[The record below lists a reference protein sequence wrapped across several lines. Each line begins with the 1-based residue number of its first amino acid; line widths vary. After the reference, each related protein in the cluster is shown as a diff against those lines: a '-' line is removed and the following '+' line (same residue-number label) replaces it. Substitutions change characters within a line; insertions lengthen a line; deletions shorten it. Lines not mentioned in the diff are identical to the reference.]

1 MKTTIKREAL
11 EIKTVLDQ
19 DTDEL
24 ELQYSSRTQ
33 KQFAKTLQLVRSIE
47 NQLCPTTDEME
58 REQFEETLTNLSD
71 LGLGQVM
78 QLQVDEVPGIIGLL
92 ALAILERKKLHKAL
106 GPLRSTMQ
114 TLAVLP
120 CVPLLPGDIPPAN
133 RIFSPKGR
141 NRNLREK
148 VRAAAP
154 ANSQYMSTVD
164 AHQLYRAMKKRKRLS
179 PQLKNLQN
187 VLSGFAVM
195 YDLALT
201 ASKPA
206 RK

>member
-11 EIKTVLDQ
+11 EINAVIDQ

-24 ELQYSSRTQ
+24 ELQYSSATQ
-33 KQFAKTLQLVRSIE
+33 KQFAKTLQLVKSIE
-47 NQLCPTTDEME
+47 NQLCPTTDEIE
-58 REQFEETLTNLSD
+58 REQFEETLKNLSD
-71 LGLGQVM
+71 LGLGQEV
-78 QLQVDEVPGIIGLL
+78 QLQVDEVPEIIGLL
-92 ALAILERKKLHKAL
+92 ALAILERKKLHKPL

-114 TLAVLP
+114 ALAVLP
-120 CVPLLPGDIPPAN
+120 CVPLLPGDIPPTN

-154 ANSQYMSTVD
+154 ANSRYMSTVD
-164 AHQLYRAMKKRKRLS
+164 AHQLYRATKKRKRLG

-195 YDLALT
+195 YDLALA
-201 ASKPA
+201 ASKPT

>member
-11 EIKTVLDQ
+11 EINAVIDQ

-24 ELQYSSRTQ
+24 ELQYSSTTQ
-33 KQFAKTLQLVRSIE
+33 KQFAKALQLVKSIE
-47 NQLCPTTDEME
+47 NQLCPATDEME
-58 REQFEETLTNLSD
+58 REQLEETLKNLSD

-92 ALAILERKKLHKAL
+92 ALAILERKKLHKPL

-114 TLAVLP
+114 ALAVLP
-120 CVPLLPGDIPPAN
+120 CVPVFPGDIPPAN
-133 RIFSPKGR
+133 RIFSRKGR

-164 AHQLYRAMKKRKRLS
+164 AHQLYRAMTKRKRLS

-195 YDLALT
+195 YDLALA
-201 ASKPA
+201 ASKPT

>member
-11 EIKTVLDQ
+11 EINAVIDQ

-24 ELQYSSRTQ
+24 ELQYSSATQ
-33 KQFAKTLQLVRSIE
+33 KQFAKTLQLVKSIE
-47 NQLCPTTDEME
+47 NQLCPTTDEIE
-58 REQFEETLTNLSD
+58 REQFEETLKNLSD
-71 LGLGQVM
+71 LGLGQEV
-78 QLQVDEVPGIIGLL
+78 QLQVDEVPEIIGLL

-120 CVPLLPGDIPPAN
+120 CVPLPGDIPSAN

-164 AHQLYRAMKKRKRLS
+164 AHQLYRAMTKRKRLS

-195 YDLALT
+195 YDLALA
-201 ASKPA
+201 ASKPT

>member
-1 MKTTIKREAL
+1 MKTTIKGEAL

-33 KQFAKTLQLVRSIE
+33 KQFAKTLQLVRSIK

-92 ALAILERKKLHKAL
+92 ALAILVWC
-106 GPLRSTMQ
+106 T
-114 TLAVLP
+114 
-120 CVPLLPGDIPPAN
+120 
-133 RIFSPKGR
+133 
-141 NRNLREK
+141 
-148 VRAAAP
+148 
-154 ANSQYMSTVD
+154 
-164 AHQLYRAMKKRKRLS
+164 
-179 PQLKNLQN
+179 
-187 VLSGFAVM
+187 
-195 YDLALT
+195 
-201 ASKPA
+201 
-206 RK
+206 

>member
-1 MKTTIKREAL
+1 MKTTTKPQQLAIQS
-11 EIKTVLDQ
+11 TLDQ
-19 DTDEL
+19 ETWEIEL
-24 ELQYSSRTQ
+24 EYGAKLQ
-33 KQFAKTLQLVRSIE
+33 KQFGQSLELVKATNEQLR
-47 NQLCPTTDEME
+47 PARDEMD
-58 REQFEETLTNLSD
+58 REHFEETLTNLSD
-71 LGLGQVM
+71 LGLGQGM
-78 QLQVDEVPGIIGLL
+78 QLQVDEVPEIIGLL
-92 ALAILERKKLHKAL
+92 ALAILERKKLHKPL

-114 TLAVLP
+114 ALAVLP
-120 CVPLLPGDIPPAN
+120 CVPVLPGDIPPAN
-133 RIFSPKGR
+133 RIFSRKGR
-141 NRNLREK
+141 NWNLHEK

-154 ANSQYMSTVD
+154 ANSQYISTVD

>member
-1 MKTTIKREAL
+1 MKTTIKREGL
-11 EIKTVLDQ
+11 EINAVLDQ

-24 ELQYSSRTQ
+24 ELQYSSTTQ
-33 KQFAKTLQLVRSIE
+33 KQFAKTLQLVKSIQ
-47 NQLCPTTDEME
+47 NQLCPATDEME

-71 LGLGQVM
+71 LGLGQGM
-78 QLQVDEVPGIIGLL
+78 QLQVDEVPGLIGLL
-92 ALAILERKKLHKAL
+92 ALAILERKKLHKPL

-114 TLAVLP
+114 ALAVLP
-120 CVPLLPGDIPPAN
+120 CVPVLPGDIPPAN
-133 RIFSPKGR
+133 RIFSRKGR
-141 NRNLREK
+141 NWNLHEK

-154 ANSQYMSTVD
+154 ANSQYISTVD

-195 YDLALT
+195 YDLALA
-201 ASKPA
+201 ASKPT